1 MDALFLRY
9 LREDLGFTGYVN
21 SDTLAVTDM
30 AWGAQDLPLVECFA
44 KAINA
49 GTNRF
54 SGVKDPSLIIETVER
69 GLVVKRRSMD
79 LYRTY

>member
-1 MDALFLRY
+1 MNALFLRY

-30 AWGAQDLPLVECFA
+30 GGAQDLPLVECFA

-54 SGVKDPSLIIETVER
+54 SGVKDPSPIIETVER